1 MVMRMRRGREF
12 YADKYEEA
20 VKMHE
25 SGIPVNDIAKKL
37 RISYSAAYHWIH
49 GLRKP
54 ELGNVRSFESFLAKH
69 GPTAVIDIKERFPK
83 HNELFLTA
91 SRRGVSVRR
100 RSVDK
105 RYGEYA
111 TWYFLAGQEHQLEER
126 TSELAKKYK
135 ELKEKIIRAI

>member
-1 MVMRMRRGREF
+1 MVMRRGKEF
-12 YADKYEEA
+12 YTNKYEEA
-20 VKMHE
+20 VKMHK
-25 SGIPVNDIAKKL
+25 SGTPVNDIAKKL
-37 RISYSAAYHWIH
+37 CISYSAAYHWVQ

-54 ELGNVRSFESFLAKH
+54 GPGNVRSFESFLAKH
-69 GPTAVIDIKERFPK
+69 GPTSVIDIKERFPK

-91 SRRGVSVRR
+91 SRRGIPVKR
-100 RSVDK
+100 RSVDR

-111 TWYFLAGQEHQLEER
+111 TWYFLAGQERQLEEC